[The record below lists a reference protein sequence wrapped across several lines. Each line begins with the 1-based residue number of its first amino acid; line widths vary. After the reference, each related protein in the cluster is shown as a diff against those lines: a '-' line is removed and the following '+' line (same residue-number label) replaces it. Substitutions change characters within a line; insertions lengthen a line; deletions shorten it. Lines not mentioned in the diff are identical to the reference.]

1 MVMVIEDMAD
11 ADVIDVIVV
20 AGADVTDVLTT
31 QDTGD
36 ITNALR

>member
-11 ADVIDVIVV
+11 GAVIDATDVIAIV
-20 AGADVTDVLTT
+20 DVLIT